1 MRSLALALFWESQMS
16 IQIIA
21 ISNLGNALMTL
32 GLDTREIVS
41 KMPALAMKL
50 MMSLL
55 VSLLSLGC
63 M

>member
-21 ISNLGNALMTL
+21 ISNLEDALMTL